1 MSLSP
6 GGYTKNFRKRK
17 QDCRSHE
24 LEHKKTVPYNVEMK
38 DCKIV
43 VFDIE
48 TTGLAK
54 TDEIVQI
61 AAACGDKS
69 FDTYIVPKK
78 NMSEAASGVTGI
90 QIVKNEMLVNKK
102 AVITV
107 TPREGFISFLHFLK
121 FMEKPCILVAHNGNS
136 FDIPRILELAKS
148 VNLMKEFMMFV
159 KGACD
164 SLHLFKC
171 ILIDRKKEKLSFKQS
186 DLAIKYLDKHDVKNA
201 HNALND
207 VLVSQKLLNKICKDK
222 TILVE
227 NTKSIEFILSSKAR
241 LQKTKECK
249 QSLLNLKL
257 SNQMKGKIAKAGINK
272 AILQEAFKT
281 GGLAGLTILLGE
293 NVNNKPRVT
302 TNKKII
308 KSIHDYLAEPNET
321 SKLPV
326 TS

>member
-1 MSLSP
+1 M
-6 GGYTKNFRKRK
+6 
-17 QDCRSHE
+17 
-24 LEHKKTVPYNVEMK
+24 
-38 DCKIV
+38 
-43 VFDIE
+43 
-48 TTGLAK
+48 
-54 TDEIVQI
+54 
-61 AAACGDKS
+61 
-69 FDTYIVPKK
+69 PKK
-78 NMSEAASGVTGI
+78 DMSEAASRVTGI
-90 QIVKNEMLVNKK
+90 QIVENKMLVNKK

-107 TPREGFISFLHFLK
+107 TPREGFISFLYFLK
-121 FMEKPCILVAHNGNS
+121 CLKKPCILVAHNGNS

-148 VNLMKEFMMFV
+148 LNLMKELMMFV
-159 KGACD
+159 KGVCD

-171 ILIDRKKEKLSFKQS
+171 ILIDRKKDKLSFKQT
-186 DLAIKYLDKHDVKNA
+186 DLANEYLDKSDMMNA

-207 VLVSQKLLNKICKDK
+207 VLVLQKLLNKICKNK
-222 TILVE
+222 TTLIE
-227 NTKSIEFILSSKAR
+227 NTKSTEFILSSKAR

-249 QSLLNLKL
+249 QSLLNLTL

-302 TNKKII
+302 VNKKII
-308 KSIHDYLAEPNET
+308 KSIHDYLAQSNET